1 MDILSQILDL
11 IEIEYPA
18 ATQDRAKLERIIRT
32 NFGGDRHYIAST
44 AALDRQ
50 ERDAE
55 VQRLVAEGLNSE
67 VIAARLGLTGQRVRQ
82 IRAANAM
89 P

>member
-11 IEIEYPA
+11 IETEYPN
-18 ATQDRAKLERIIRT
+18 ATQDRAKLERIIRI
-32 NFGGDRHYIAST
+32 NFGGDRHYIASV

-55 VQRLVAEGLNSE
+55 VQRLLGEGLTYSQVAERTGIPRGSLAY
-67 VIAARLGLTGQRVRQ
+67 IAARPGV
-82 IRAANAM
+82 
-89 P
+89 

>member
-11 IEIEYPA
+11 IETEYPN

-32 NFGGDRHYIAST
+32 NFGGDRHYIASV
-44 AALDRQ
+44 AALDRL

-55 VQRLVAEGLNSE
+55 VQRLLGEGMTYSQVAERTGIPRGSLAY
-67 VIAARLGLTGQRVRQ
+67 IATRGV
-82 IRAANAM
+82 
-89 P
+89 